1 MAGTRG
7 ARAGR
12 DGAPPASFP
21 RAIVPRR
28 FWGTKE
34 RSSTGQTFAR
44 RYPADSGAL
53 RRRGA
58 GVLETHPTMSS
69 GDALRL
75 DAKVPLMGRRER
87 LFPRVPLEEWFGRS
101 RAIREGIVPIVV
113 LVLGPQKG
121 RVVGV
126 EGIDGVPPIR

>member
-7 ARAGR
+7 AGR

-34 RSSTGQTFAR
+34 RSSTGQTFAG

-58 GVLETHPTMSS
+58 GVLETNPTMRS

-75 DAKVPLMGRRER
+75 DAKAPLVGQRER

-101 RAIREGIVPIVV
+101 RAIREGIIPIVV

-121 RVVGV
+121 CVDGV
-126 EGIDGVPPIR
+126 EGVDEVPPIR